1 MKFNKFM
8 SIMAFIFLLIFI
20 ILACFIMNYNNKISN
35 MKEENEKILENYVM
49 NDSFKNEIS
58 NMKNKYKEL
67 LEKIN
72 KLNEK
77 YDSIK
82 QFNVNKKEEIY
93 KIENETTKQKKDLFN
108 QVNGIIHL
116 ESNIVSLNSIEF
128 ILDYIKRNDNEFI
141 FKKINLLYRATRDG
155 DNAIN
160 FDNLCNNKL
169 NILIIIKTY
178 DNYIFGGYS
187 KIGLKELKEIEDNN
201 SFLFSIDNR
210 KIYPIIKGIK
220 MKFYLYSVDSGIILF
235 DNLFIYNNFL
245 NRDYNFISKKLKTI
259 FNGLKYEFEMNGDKE
274 FFQCKELEVF
284 QLSL

>member
-1 MKFNKFM
+1 
-8 SIMAFIFLLIFI
+8 
-20 ILACFIMNYNNKISN
+20 MNYKFKNEISN
-35 MKEENEKILENYVM
+35 MKEENKKILDNYVM
-49 NDSFKNEIS
+49 NDSYKSEIS

-82 QFNVNKKEEIY
+82 QLNVKQKEEIY
-93 KIENETTKQKKDLFN
+93 NLNNGTTKQKKDLFN
-108 QVNGIIHL
+108 QVNGIAHL
-116 ESNIVSLNSIEF
+116 ESNIISLNSIKF

-155 DNAIN
+155 DTAIT
-160 FDNLCNNKL
+160 FDNLCCDKS
-169 NILIIIKTY
+169 NILIIIKT
-178 DNYIFGGYS
+178 NNGHIFGGYS
-187 KIGLKELKEIEDNN
+187 KIGLKKFKDIEDNN
-201 SFLFSIDNR
+201 SFLFSIDKR
-210 KIYPIIKGIK
+210 KIYPVIKVQKIN
-220 MKFYLYSVDSGIILF
+220 YYTNIDDSGIILF
-235 DNLFIYNNFL
+235 ENLFIINNFL
-245 NRDYNFISKKLKTI
+245 NKDYNFIKEGLKKI